1 MNQNEIRLL
10 AGGYAPYPERW
21 FEHLQICDLVADKS
35 TGAVAMVMSI
45 QKQRHM
51 NAPDY
56 FRLDFA
62 DGSYMD
68 VSDNELSAE
77 YRPYL
82 LVSRITA
89 APELFEVLQEM
100 VEVNDGP
107 CRIDH
112 KGFCQS
118 HYLDHVDEG
127 GCRVA
132 NAKAVIAKATEGAL

>member
-89 APELFEVLQEM
+89 APELLAELQ
-100 VEVNDGP
+100 N
-107 CRIDH
+107 I
-112 KGFCQS
+112 
-118 HYLDHVDEG
+118 
-127 GCRVA
+127 A
-132 NAKAVIAKATEGAL
+132 NANTCDWDDPSDFKAWAQSRARAAIAKATGEKQ

>member
-1 MNQNEIRLL
+1 MNQNKIRLL
-10 AGGYAPYPERW
+10 AGGYEPYPERW

-82 LVSRITA
+82 LVSRITT
-89 APELFEVLQEM
+89 APELLAVAQDCVLWYANRNPE
-100 VEVNDGP
+100 NDKLWP
-107 CRIDH
+107 IENQPPEIQRAMI
-112 KGFCQS
+112 
-118 HYLDHVDEG
+118 
-127 GCRVA
+127 A
-132 NAKAVIAKATEGAL
+132 IAKATGESHE